1 MNYLAYHESRV
12 RGTFDFP
19 IEWHHIT
26 PVHPRYSMPFHW
38 HMEYE
43 LILVRSGRLDLS
55 LDGEPMP
62 LSPGDVVLVPDGV
75 IHGGEPAEC
84 VYECIVFDFHHF
96 LQTGPRNRAA
106 LGRELGHSMRI
117 QPFFSAGSEAAA
129 LLKQLFDT
137 VAEEKEGY
145 EWAATGLLL
154 EWVGLILRQRLYDSL
169 EEGEKSRKTAGQ
181 IKRALRRI
189 RADYAGELTLE
200 DLAAEAGLTP
210 RYFCRVFRQVT
221 GRSPIDY
228 LNYYR
233 IECAAERL
241 GTTGDSVTDIAL
253 ACGFNDLSYFVK
265 QFRRYKGV
273 STREYRRSS
282 GKQDSTENT
291 EEKEGAEDTPCG
303 EAYLP
308 GN

>member
-117 QPFFSAGSEAAA
+117 QAFFSAGSEEEA
-129 LLKQLFDT
+129 LL
-137 VAEEKEGY
+137 
-145 EWAATGLLL
+145 
-154 EWVGLILRQRLYDSL
+154 
-169 EEGEKSRKTAGQ
+169 
-181 IKRALRRI
+181 
-189 RADYAGELTLE
+189 
-200 DLAAEAGLTP
+200 
-210 RYFCRVFRQVT
+210 
-221 GRSPIDY
+221 
-228 LNYYR
+228 
-233 IECAAERL
+233 
-241 GTTGDSVTDIAL
+241 
-253 ACGFNDLSYFVK
+253 
-265 QFRRYKGV
+265 
-273 STREYRRSS
+273 
-282 GKQDSTENT
+282 
-291 EEKEGAEDTPCG
+291 
-303 EAYLP
+303 
-308 GN
+308 